1 MATTKKILE
10 IKYAT
15 EINGELLGL
24 KEKRAQMKIL
34 SVVVP
39 VGEPAIAPL
48 PDQLSVGSQELIAH
62 LY

>member
-24 KEKRAQMKIL
+24 KEKRAL
-34 SVVVP
+34 TVTPS
-39 VGEPAIAPL
+39 
-48 PDQLSVGSQELIAH
+48 
-62 LY
+62 